1 MDTSQ
6 VKQAQEE
13 DTVTWFK
20 VDDGF
25 YSHPKTLA
33 LSPEAVALWVRAGSY
48 CGRHL
53 TDGVVPRHVLALL
66 QGNETQAA
74 ELVAAG
80 LWLDHVEGY
89 LFHDWVIYQPTRSK
103 VETEREKSRE
113 RVAKHRAK
121 DDDNSLNLKDKK
133 HYPTRPRK
141 RVTNGV
147 SNGVS
152 NGVTF
157 AVEFAAFWDA
167 YPLKKNKKQAQQKW
181 EQAVTETDPSV
192 IVAGAIAYRD
202 DPNRV
207 PAYTKHPATWL
218 HNECWN
224 DDPEPSR
231 QPETAAQR
239 KMLGTK
245 QLLDWAASQDQREV
259 GA

>member
-1 MDTSQ
+1 MDITQSEQ
-6 VKQAQEE
+6 TREE
-13 DTVTWFK
+13 NTVTWFK

-25 YSHPKTLA
+25 YSHPKTLV
-33 LSPEAVALWVRAGSY
+33 LSPQAVALWVRAGSY

-53 TDGVVPRHVLALL
+53 TDGLVPRHVLSLL
-66 QGNETQAA
+66 QGDEAQAS

-89 LFHDWVIYQPTRSK
+89 LFHDWVMYQPTRGK

-121 DDDNSLNLKDKK
+121 SEHDSLDLKDKN

-147 SNGVS
+147 SNGV
-152 NGVTF
+152 TF
-157 AVEFAAFWDA
+157 AVQFDAFWTA
-167 YPLKKNKKQAQQKW
+167 YPLKKNKKQAVQKW
-181 EQAVTETDPSV
+181 EQVVQDADPNV

-207 PAYTKHPATWL
+207 QAYTKHPATWL

-224 DDPEPSR
+224 DDPEPPR
-231 QPETAAQR
+231 QPDTAAQR

-245 QLLDWAASQDQREV
+245 QLLDWAASQDQREIT
-259 GA
+259 A